1 METSPN
7 TQAILLLTTHFAGA
21 NAPRGGAEKPLTPK
35 EWGRFAAWLK
45 ARALTPAHLLQDDL
59 NALIE
64 DWRDKTIDAERI
76 RALLDRGMALSM
88 AMDKWLGAGLW
99 VMTRSDSDY
108 PARLKKRLGNDS
120 PAVLFG
126 CGRRALLSGGGI
138 AVVGSRNAC
147 ESDIDYSRAFGRL
160 ASQAGHAVVSGGARG
175 VDEAAMLGALDADG
189 TAIGVLANDLLR
201 ACTGEKYRRHL
212 TAGNLAL
219 VSPFN
224 PEAPF
229 NTGNAMQ
236 RNKYIYCLADLALVV
251 HTGKKGGTW
260 NGATENLRRK
270 WVPLLVKKTDDREA
284 GNVDLIGKG
293 GIEAAA
299 KAGDID
305 IEQLFESCINTPDAD
320 DETHAKP
327 AAGPADNAADAP
339 SFYRIF
345 LSRIQPKCANE
356 PQTPDDL
363 ADYFDIETNDISKTQ
378 LNAWLKR
385 AVSEKQVK
393 KLKNPVRYQ
402 WIDQGEIF

>member
-21 NAPRGGAEKPLTPK
+21 NAPRGGAEKPLMPK

-88 AMDKWLGAGLW
+88 AMDKWLGTGLW

-147 ESDIDYSRAFGRL
+147 ESDIDYSRAFGQL

-175 VDEAAMLGALDADG
+175 VDEAAMLGALEADG

-236 RNKYIYCLADLALVV
+236 RNKYIYCLADVALVV
-251 HTGKKGGTW
+251 HTGRQGGTW
-260 NGATENLRRK
+260 NGATENLNK
-270 WVPLLVKKTDDREA
+270 QWAPLWVKQTDDRAA
-284 GNVDLIGKG
+284 GNAALIGKG
-293 GIEAAA
+293 ARAISDDINRV
-299 KAGDID
+299 DID
-305 IEQLFESCINTPDAD
+305 RLFESGGDTQATDRDLFDFSA
-320 DETHAKP
+320 P
-327 AAGPADNAADAP
+327 AESPEELQAPLTAGA
-339 SFYRIF
+339 R
-345 LSRIQPKCANE
+345 
-356 PQTPDDL
+356 T
-363 ADYFDIETNDISKTQ
+363 KT
-378 LNAWLKR
+378 A
-385 AVSEKQVK
+385 
-393 KLKNPVRYQ
+393 
-402 WIDQGEIF
+402 